1 MPRKLPPATATGSG
15 AVPSSHANAL
25 GSVRR
30 FAVMDHDRHY
40 KRIFSS
46 ARMMRSFLET
56 FLPDHARRIDLGTL
70 DPLPASFAGRVRSE
84 GDMIWRARTV
94 DESARTVLI
103 PLEFQSRSDPAMPL
117 RMEVYAAHCLRE
129 AMERDWGKPAHRLR
143 VLPVVLHNGRR
154 RWTAPTAR
162 RPVWTADNDGEPGPR
177 SYYVVDLAVAGGY
190 DRKHAWGL
198 AAALGEVERAE
209 TGERLNAA
217 LGMLARALEEA
228 GDADLRRRFSA
239 WLLDL
244 LEDRKFPRKRIENM
258 DILTEERPML
268 AETLKEWTD
277 GWFQEGLERG
287 MEQQKALIRRLAAR
301 KFSAN
306 AAAKLV
312 RRLESAADAEQLQTV
327 GEWTV
332 DCDTDEELLLRLEE
346 RET

>member
-1 MPRKLPPATATGSG
+1 
-15 AVPSSHANAL
+15 
-25 GSVRR
+25 
-30 FAVMDHDRHY
+30 
-40 KRIFSS
+40 
-46 ARMMRSFLET
+46 
-56 FLPDHARRIDLGTL
+56 
-70 DPLPASFAGRVRSE
+70 
-84 GDMIWRARTV
+84 
-94 DESARTVLI
+94 
-103 PLEFQSRSDPAMPL
+103 
-117 RMEVYAAHCLRE
+117 
-129 AMERDWGKPAHRLR
+129 
-143 VLPVVLHNGRR
+143 
-154 RWTAPTAR
+154 
-162 RPVWTADNDGEPGPR
+162 
-177 SYYVVDLAVAGGY
+177 
-190 DRKHAWGL
+190 
-198 AAALGEVERAE
+198 
-209 TGERLNAA
+209 
-217 LGMLARALEEA
+217 MLARALEEA

-287 MEQQKALIRRLAAR
+287 MEQGLERGMEQQKALIGRLAAR

-312 RRLESAADAEQLQTV
+312 GRLESAADAEQLQTL

>member
-1 MPRKLPPATATGSG
+1 
-15 AVPSSHANAL
+15 
-25 GSVRR
+25 
-30 FAVMDHDRHY
+30 MDHDRHY

-56 FLPDHARRIDLGTL
+56 FLPTHARRIDLGAL
-70 DPLPASFAGRVRSE
+70 EPLPASFAGRVRSE

-94 DESARTVLI
+94 DEPARTVLI

-129 AMERDWGKPAHRLR
+129 AMERDWGRPAHRLR
-143 VLPVVLHNGRR
+143 VLPVVLHNGRT
-154 RWTAPTAR
+154 RWAAPTAR
-162 RPVWTADNDGEPGPR
+162 RPVWTADDDGEPGPR

-190 DRKHAWGL
+190 DRKHASGL
-198 AAALGEVERAE
+198 AAALGEVERAG
-209 TGERLNAA
+209 TAERLDAA
-217 LGMLARALEEA
+217 LDVLARALEEA
-228 GDADLRRRFSA
+228 GDEVLRRRFAA
-239 WLLDL
+239 WILDL
-244 LEDRKFPRKRIENM
+244 LEDRKFPRKRLENM

-287 MEQQKALIRRLAAR
+287 VEQGLERGMERGLERGMEQGLERGLEQQKALIGRLAAR
-301 KFSAN
+301 KFGAR
-306 AAAKLV
+306 AAAKLA

-327 GEWTV
+327 GEWIV
-332 DCDTDEELLLRLEE
+332 DCDTDEELLLRLEG